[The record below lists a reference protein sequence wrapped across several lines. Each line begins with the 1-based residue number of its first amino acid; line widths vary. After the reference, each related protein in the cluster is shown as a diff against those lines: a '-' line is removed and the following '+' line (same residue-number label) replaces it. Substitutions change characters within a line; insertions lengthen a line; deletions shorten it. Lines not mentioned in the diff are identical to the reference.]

1 MPLYHRFYCDLD
13 VVVIILDE
21 YDVIFAED
29 YIAQYF
35 FAAKLLNQFRCRLE
49 TLIRLDGN
57 NKIINTNEM

>member
-35 FAAKLLNQFRCRLE
+35 SATKLLNQFCCRLE